1 MACVLTLQQ
10 SLLSERFQMF
20 LVEVIRFG
28 DEFFV
33 PIVPPSSLVTTDQP
47 DRVTSKVKCKL
58 QFTLHDVATE

>member
-1 MACVLTLQQ
+1 MLV
-10 SLLSERFQMF
+10 
-20 LVEVIRFG
+20 VEVIRFG